1 MNYNKLPFKE
11 RKRHL
16 DYQFNQTEKQEKA
29 LLLEE
34 MKRLEEEKRRCC
46 EENYATSDKERQH
59 EEILSNLKELEQRSN
74 SNERWAYRVNR

>member
-34 MKRLEEEKRRCC
+34 MKRLEEEKRRCY
-46 EENYATSDKERQH
+46 EENYAMSDKERQQ
-59 EEILSNLKELEQRSN
+59 EEIFAYLKELEQRSN
-74 SNERWAYRVNR
+74 SDV

>member
-34 MKRLEEEKRRCC
+34 MKRFEEEKRR
-46 EENYATSDKERQH
+46 YYMSDKERQQ
-59 EEILSNLKELEQRSN
+59 EEILDYLKELEQRSN
-74 SNERWAYRVNR
+74 SNGNR

>member
-16 DYQFNQTEKQEKA
+16 DYQFNQTQKQEKA

-34 MKRLEEEKRRCC
+34 LKCFEEEKRRCC

-59 EEILSNLKELEQRSN
+59 EEILAYLKELEQRSN
-74 SNERWAYRVNR
+74 SNER

>member
-16 DYQFNQTEKQEKA
+16 DYQFNQTQKQEKA

-34 MKRLEEEKRRCC
+34 MKCFEEEKRRCC

-59 EEILSNLKELEQRSN
+59 EEILAYLKELEQRSD
-74 SNERWAYRVNR
+74 SNEISIN